1 MQILAD
7 LRSLQDPAYAGRGI
21 GSHAAFLLEWLRGRP
36 VARDGIVGL
45 VDPKL
50 GPLSIEHAALCDRI
64 RPAFSCDRLD
74 EPSMFLSLSA
84 LTHDSLLPSA
94 LLDRR
99 HILPIAV
106 MYDFIPLAFPD
117 RYLADRDTLLRYA
130 AAFKWLEA
138 FRAFLAISDD
148 CGAEIVRRL
157 GVPPDRVSVTG
168 VALREVF
175 ASRFGTQAA
184 PPGRPTGAADETI
197 LVVGGADPRKNLE
210 TVVAAHARIVAE
222 GRPDLQLIVAGCYP
236 EAWQQRV
243 RKDSHERIGRAAD
256 IRFLDHVSDEEL
268 AAWHAHARA
277 TVTASRAEGFS
288 MPVIESIASGGV
300 SLVSDIPVHRELID
314 QPEAMFRPDDSH
326 DLASK
331 LGAILRFPSLRDRL
345 RDGQRPVAGRFLPE
359 AVGRRV
365 EAALDRQV
373 ESFVTAHRRSPRTR
387 RPAIA
392 LVTPFPPDRSG
403 VADYSKKCV
412 ESLARFV
419 DVDVYTDAHEPTADP
434 AVREFHPI
442 SAAAWLRPDYD
453 AVIAVAGNSHYHM
466 KILDLHR
473 KYGGPCIVHDNRL
486 AELTACQK
494 GEEHLRRMAEHSL
507 GRAVAVEEVRCWLSD
522 PGSLPTL
529 FYDEM
534 LERAEPL
541 FVHSA
546 GIRSH
551 TARFYGVDA
560 VHLPFCVY
568 RDFHALE
575 VSAVAKRSA
584 RDALGIPHDRLVV
597 ISLGIVD
604 AVKNLRKCVEAIAQ
618 IGERGMP
625 AHLYFVGECPS
636 SARKAL
642 STLAAVA
649 GVTDRVHVSADWISE
664 DDYRRFIAA
673 ADAGIQLRSHYYGGI
688 SGALTDCI
696 AAGLPTAANEDL
708 ALALDAPAYVARV
721 PDRPD
726 AGQVADALAACI
738 AHGADRRRH
747 EHERLAF
754 CRDHSFDTYARR
766 LLTHLLGPSPAW
778 ALPVTSLP
786 APPATP
792 RRIER
797 MLVDATL
804 ASRSPGGSGVHR
816 VVTRTWQEIERLAA
830 QRGFKATQVIARDGD
845 FFAAGE
851 SEPVAFGAEDVLLL
865 PDAYWACGEVWPA
878 VERARAAGAAS
889 VPVVYDLIPMQHP
902 AIYGADGAAMFRRYL
917 AAVVAHADLIVTI
930 SETVAR
936 DLAAETSAVRFP
948 RRAPEIV
955 PWRLGCD
962 LPDAGGVVRPDVR
975 ALFDGRQPDSPFLV
989 VGAIEPRKNHG
1000 LVLDAFERLWENPAT
1015 SHVRLAIVGRA
1026 GFKSEPTLKRIKSD
1040 PRYGSHLFLLSDLDD
1055 TEIDHAYRNARAVV
1069 FASIA
1074 EGFGLPIVEALRH
1087 GQTVIASDLPIHR
1100 EVGGVACDYFDV
1112 AAPGRLADAV
1122 ARHEERHR
1130 SVAAAHRL
1138 GPEPATWATAAARLI
1153 DAIGERLDLEGLQ
1166 TLEHAPGRTAA

>member
-45 VDPKL
+45 VDPKR
-50 GPLSIEHAALCDRI
+50 GPLSVEHAALCNRI

-74 EPSMFLSLSA
+74 EPSMFLSLSP

-106 MYDFIPLAFPD
+106 VYDFIPLAFPD
-117 RYLADRDTLLRYA
+117 RYLADRDALFRYA

-138 FRAFLAISDD
+138 FHAFLAISAD
-148 CGAEIVRRL
+148 CGEEIVRRL
-157 GVPPDRVSVTG
+157 GVSPDRVSVTG
-168 VALREVF
+168 VALREAF
-175 ASRFGTQAA
+175 ARRLGQQATPTA
-184 PPGRPTGAADETI
+184 RPDGAADETI
-197 LVVGGADPRKNLE
+197 LFVGGADPRKNLE
-210 TVVAAHARIVAE
+210 TVVAAHATVVAD
-222 GRPDLQLIVAGCYP
+222 GRPDLQLVVAGCYP
-236 EAWQQRV
+236 DAWQQRV
-243 RKDSHERIGRAAD
+243 RKESHDRIGRASN
-256 IRFLDHVSDEEL
+256 IRFLDHVSDAEL

-300 SLVSDIPVHRELID
+300 ALVSDIPVHRELID
-314 QPEAMFRPDDSH
+314 QTEAVFSPDDSSE
-326 DLASK
+326 LAAK
-331 LGAILRFPSLRDRL
+331 LGAILRVPSLRDRL
-345 RDGQRPVAGRFLPE
+345 RDRQRPVAERFLPE
-359 AVGRRV
+359 AVGTRLEEALERHADTFVAARRC
-365 EAALDRQV
+365 
-373 ESFVTAHRRSPRTR
+373 SPRPR

-419 DVDVYTDAHEPTADP
+419 DVDVYTDAHEPAADP

-442 SAAAWLRPDYD
+442 SGAAWLRPDYD
-453 AVIAVAGNSHYHM
+453 AVVAVAGNSHYHM

-473 KYGGPCIVHDNRL
+473 RHGGPCIVHDNRL
-486 AELTACQK
+486 AELTAWQK
-494 GEEHLRRMAEHSL
+494 GEEHLRRIAEQSL
-507 GRAVAVEEVRCWLSD
+507 GRAVTVEEVRGWLSN

-534 LERAEPL
+534 LERAHPL

-546 GIRSH
+546 GLRSH
-551 TARFYGVDA
+551 VGRLYGVEA

-568 RDFHALE
+568 RDFHE
-575 VSAVAKRSA
+575 QDVSAVAKRNA
-584 RDALGIPHDRLVV
+584 RDSLGIPHDRLVV

-636 SARKAL
+636 SVRKAL
-642 STLAAVA
+642 STLAASA

-664 DDYRRFIAA
+664 DGYRRFITA

-696 AAGLPTAANEDL
+696 AAGLPTVANEDL
-708 ALALDAPAYVARV
+708 ASALDAPSYVARV

-726 AGQVADALAACI
+726 ARQVADALAASI

-766 LLTHLLGPSPAW
+766 LLTHLLGPSSEWAVPTTSTP
-778 ALPVTSLP
+778 ALPL
-786 APPATP
+786 TP
-792 RRIER
+792 RRIKR

-804 ASRSPGGSGVHR
+804 TSRSPGGSGVHR

-830 QRGFKATQVIARDGD
+830 QRGFAAAQVVVRDGQ
-845 FFAAGE
+845 FIAAGE
-851 SEPVAFGAEDVLLL
+851 SEPVAFGGDDVLLL

-878 VERARAAGAAS
+878 VERARAAGAMS

-902 AIYGADGAAMFRRYL
+902 EIYGADGAAMFRRYL

-936 DLAAETSAVRFP
+936 DLTAETSAVRFP

-962 LPDAGGVVRPDVR
+962 LSDAGGVVRPGMR
-975 ALFDGRQPDSPFLV
+975 ALFDNRLPDSPFLT

-1000 LVLDAFERLWENPAT
+1000 FILDAFERLWEDAAT
-1015 SHVRLAIVGRA
+1015 SHVRLAIVGRP
-1026 GFKSEPTLKRIKSD
+1026 GFKSGPALRRIKSD
-1040 PRYGSHLFLLSDLDD
+1040 PRYGSKLFLLSDLDD
-1055 TEIDHAYRNARAVV
+1055 AEIDHAYRHARAVV
-1069 FASIA
+1069 FGSIA

-1100 EVGGVACDYFDV
+1100 EVGGEACDYFELTGPD
-1112 AAPGRLADAV
+1112 RLADAI
-1122 ARHEERHR
+1122 ASHEDRHR
-1130 SVAAAHRL
+1130 SAPASRRF
-1138 GPEPATWATAAARLI
+1138 GPEPATWASAAARLI
-1153 DAIGERLDLEGLQ
+1153 DAIGERLAVGSPH
-1166 TLEHAPGRTAA
+1166 TLEHAQGRTAA